1 MCLGFGGFLSVGL
14 FFFPPML
21 SWGFSDFYKGQMRKT
36 MINVSKLQSK
46 RTVVDKPH
54 ITKYGKSSH
63 NTRKMREEEY
73 FPLQAVNFRRVRL
86 ATGG

>member
-1 MCLGFGGFLSVGL
+1 
-14 FFFPPML
+14 ML
-21 SWGFSDFYKGQMRKT
+21 SWGFSDFYKRQMRKT
-36 MINVSKLQSK
+36 MMNVSKLQSK
-46 RTVVDKPH
+46 WTVVDKPH

-63 NTRKMREEEY
+63 NTRKMREEY